1 MSYSLR
7 DVLRLTKVETESDQF
22 APYLLKCIF
31 ELVQEMVELCSVSK
45 VNLNGISA
53 FELKTN
59 DWQIAL
65 I

>member
-31 ELVQEMVELCSVSK
+31 ELV
-45 VNLNGISA
+45 
-53 FELKTN
+53 
-59 DWQIAL
+59 
-65 I
+65 